1 MLLSPSTPQSLSHLI
16 VRAVFS
22 TKDRR
27 PFLHSEDIRIE
38 TYASLSTNVISGN
51 NVRHSAALSGR
62 FSRGRPPR
70 AEALGY
76 SLFALRATPKC
87 PLGIFLCVLQSR
99 CGDIKRPNSK
109 AAAWHARN
117 AVMPIYLPPFLERNK
132 LAANGTDVNLSGTMD
147 WGFSRGH
154 FLPVCDPPRH
164 SADGE

>member
-1 MLLSPSTPQSLSHLI
+1 MSQSLSHLI
-16 VRAVFS
+16 VHAVFS

-51 NVRHSAALSGR
+51 NAPHSAALSGR

-99 CGDIKRPNSK
+99 CGRYKASKLQGRSLARPERRGANLSTPVPR
-109 AAAWHARN
+109 AEQTCG
-117 AVMPIYLPPFLERNK
+117 ERNRCK
-132 LAANGTDVNLSGTMD
+132 SVGD
-147 WGFSRGH
+147 
-154 FLPVCDPPRH
+154 
-164 SADGE
+164 DGLGIFPWPFPSSVRSNPAFGRWRIKP